1 MTYRKKM
8 EKATISMTAMDH
20 CWTPPKA
27 SGVKI
32 RRKMMP
38 FSMILSMK
46 FSWLVP

>member
-1 MTYRKKM
+1 MRYRKKM
-8 EKATISMTAMDH
+8 EKATISMTATAH

-38 FSMILSMK
+38 LSMILSMK
-46 FSWLVP
+46 LSCVIP